1 MSSKEQDIA
10 KFHGRH
16 DRLIKERVHDPYMT
30 RSKPKEP
37 SVCPQC
43 KVVFDE
49 GRWQWQ
55 PSPPAGA
62 TEELCP
68 ACQRIRDK
76 VPAGF
81 LTLRGEFFQQ
91 HRDEIMH
98 LVHNQVEQQKAQHPM
113 KRLMAVE
120 DQEDGGVVITFT
132 EAHLPAGVGEAIERA
147 YKGELDIR
155 YVEEDGI
162 VRVYWQR

>member
-1 MSSKEQDIA
+1 MSGKEGDVA
-10 KFHGRH
+10 KHGRQ

-30 RSKPKEP
+30 RSKPSEP
-37 SVCPQC
+37 TLCPEC
-43 KVVFDE
+43 GVVFSE

-62 TEELCP
+62 AEELCP
-68 ACQRIRDK
+68 ACQRVRDK

-81 LTLRGEFFQQ
+81 LTLSGEFFQQ

-98 LVHNQVEQQKAQHPM
+98 LVHNKVEEQKAHHPM
-113 KRLMAVE
+113 KRLMGVE
-120 DQEDGGVVITFT
+120 DQEDGSVVLTFT
-132 EAHLPAGVGEAIERA
+132 EAHLPSSVGEAIEHA